1 MRGPSEAPPGP
12 ECTLQDKDF
21 IPWPEEVEAP
31 PQPPQPP
38 PSFFYFYLLVCVFAA
53 VAGSTGPSWFRLMG
67 LHTPTL
73 VKVFWRMFNTFLLQA
88 PLAAL
93 EMRAHGWDGRALA
106 AWLAMLPRAALPIG
120 AVMGLHFMCV
130 AGSSALTSFA
140 HTMST
145 VNAAPL
151 FFTAFF
157 VARHA
162 LSRLYYSDSNAA
174 LLPAPPAAPLA
185 SSSSSSSSSSSPPS
199 PPPPLHFLHPS
210 RSPLPSPLEALGA
223 CLAFAGVCALVS
235 LDSASGDHPVS
246 VLGDVLGLGASLF
259 MAVYLS
265 GSGACRG
272 ATPLF
277 CWMCPLHG
285 AAAAFTGGV
294 ALLSGASWGGGAGG
308 LLGCW
313 DGGLPSFATAGSVLV
328 PSLMAHSL
336 INLLTPAQRLGP
348 FIVAMFLNL
357 QPITGN
363 VFGWVMGVQQQ
374 PSSLSLLCA
383 PLIVLGTVLATL
395 GKQGRTITCRAAK

>member
-1 MRGPSEAPPGP
+1 MAPPDAPPGP
-12 ECTLQDKDF
+12 ALQAKAF
-21 IPWPEEVEAP
+21 IPWPEDADP
-31 PQPPQPP
+31 PPPPQPP
-38 PSFFYFYLLVCVFAA
+38 PSFFLLYLLVCVFAA

-67 LHTPTL
+67 PLTPTL

-93 EMRAHGWDGRALA
+93 EMRAHGWDGRAVS

-120 AVMGLHFMCV
+120 AVMGLHFVCV

-145 VNAAPL
+145 VNSAPL
-151 FFTAFF
+151 FFTAFY

-162 LSRLYYSDSNAA
+162 LSRLFHSEGSAA
-174 LLPAPPAAPLA
+174 LLPVPSP
-185 SSSSSSSSSSSPPS
+185 SSSSSSL

-223 CLAFAGVCALVS
+223 CVAFVGICALVS
-235 LDSASGDHPVS
+235 FDSGSGDHPVT

-259 MAVYLS
+259 MAIYLS
-265 GSGACRG
+265 GGGACRG
-272 ATPLF
+272 DTPLF
-277 CWMCPLHG
+277 AWMAPVHG
-285 AAAAFTGGV
+285 AAAALTGAM
-294 ALLSGASWGGGAGG
+294 ALLSGASWGGGAQG

-313 DGGLPSFATAGSVLV
+313 DGGLPTAATVGSVLV

-336 INLLTPAQRLGP
+336 INLLTPAERLGP

-363 VFGWVMGVQQQ
+363 AFGWAMGVQQQ
-374 PSSLSLLCA
+374 PSPLSLLCA

-395 GKQGRTITCRAAK
+395 GKQGRTVTCRAAK